1 MAIEGAVLAALL
13 GSGIGLSALGGN
25 ILTSQANA
33 YTNYYYNKQLMNHSY
48 DLNQRSLR
56 ESPTSTRAGLE
67 SAGYN
72 PLVAFGSSISSPTTN
87 ASGINVSE
95 SQSGTNAGRLYL
107 EKLQTAANIKAT
119 NAQAVLSEQQALT
132 EGNKRSNLD
141 SQTLLNNI
149 NEKLGQKDLNWY
161 DRRTL
166 TELQTKIIEAQ
177 AQRMGAQASVTNAQA
192 AMKQADTSAKWTPI
206 GIGAGLGAGLLGFGI
221 GKIPGLKY
229 LKKKKVGF

>member
-1 MAIEGAVLAALL
+1 MAIEGAALAALL

-56 ESPTSTRAGLE
+56 DTPTNARAGLV

-72 PLVAFGSSISSPTTN
+72 PLVAFNSPMSSPTTN
-87 ASGINVSE
+87 ASGINVAE
-95 SQSGTNAGRLYL
+95 SQSGTNASRLFL
-107 EKLQTAANIKAT
+107 DKQQMTANIKAT

-132 EGNKRSNLD
+132 ESNKRSNLD

-149 NEKLGQKDLNWY
+149 NEKLGQKGLSWY
-161 DRRTL
+161 DRRQL
-166 TELQTKIIEAQ
+166 TELQTMIINAQ
-177 AQRMGAQASVTNAQA
+177 ANKVGAQASVTNAKA

-206 GIGAGLGAGLLGFGI
+206 GIGAGLGAGLLGFGL
-221 GKIPGLKY
+221 GKVPGLKY